1 MNRRQAVWRVDGWV
15 DGWTDGGGW
24 VEDAL
29 TLAQI
34 LAQGESERQSW
45 RRLLPRNW
53 AGVRDGIKKPPLH
66 LVAATG
72 HARDVINPFL
82 LGEERE
88 GEGEGRMPLRR
99 ARNFLISLPCNYLLL
114 NLASSAAANAADE
127 NICCWRPGL

>member
-1 MNRRQAVWRVDGWV
+1 M
-15 DGWTDGGGW
+15 DGWTDADGGGW

-34 LAQGESERQSW
+34 LAAGGSEKQSW
-45 RRLLPRNW
+45 RRLIPRNW
-53 AGVRDGIKKPPLH
+53 AGVRYGIKKPPLH

-88 GEGEGRMPLRR
+88 EGEGRMPLRR
-99 ARNFLISLPCNYLLL
+99 ARNFLISLLCNYLLL
-114 NLASSAAANAADE
+114 NLASSAAAYAG
-127 NICCWRPGL
+127 CR